1 MGELYSNIAR
11 LCEKQ
16 GISGYRLCKN
26 VGIQPSIMTDLK
38 SGRKTSLSAKTADK
52 IAAYFGV
59 SVGYLLGTEE
69 EEQPARN
76 GGLSE
81 EDRRALEVV
90 RGASPEELEIL
101 ERIRKASPDQQK
113 AILTLLGREKG

>member
-69 EEQPARN
+69 EEQPAVP

-81 EDRRALEVV
+81 EEREWLGWYRNASDIEREMARRIV
-90 RGASPEELEIL
+90 RGAG
-101 ERIRKASPDQQK
+101 K
-113 AILTLLGREKG
+113 